1 MENFN
6 LEDIAERSMSV
17 DDFKKFKE
25 KNKDYKVT
33 ARNDGTYLC
42 IHKSC
47 LDTPLDYYQKGE

>member
-17 DDFKKFKE
+17 DEFEKFKDN
-25 KNKDYKVT
+25 NKDYLIKKT
-33 ARNDGTYLC
+33 SDGTYFG

-47 LDTPLDYYQKGE
+47 LDTPLDYYSKGE